1 MGPNDDHREDR
12 KRYFSDEPYVMPERD
27 SRLNDE
33 PLDDHE
39 PQTMRDENRL
49 RDHDFEL
56 SREFLAEDDS
66 RSDDY
71 SDDFM
76 MQSLGWLAIVLSV
89 LAFFTMPILFAAAG
103 IILGFVTRNRGFV
116 WIGNTAIV
124 LSIIALIIQLLIFPF
139 F

>member
-1 MGPNDDHREDR
+1 MKSKEEYRESR
-12 KRYFSDEPYVMPERD
+12 KRYFSDEPYTMPDQKDHLKYDDLDNYERD
-27 SRLNDE
+27 SI
-33 PLDDHE
+33 
-39 PQTMRDENRL
+39 RDEHRL
-49 RDHDFEL
+49 KEHDFEL
-56 SREFLAEDDS
+56 SREFLAEDDGH
-66 RSDDY
+66 SDDL

-76 MQSLGWLAIVLSV
+76 MQALGWLAIVLSV

-103 IILGFVTRNRGFV
+103 IILGFVTRNRGYI